1 MIGRRGAVAALV
13 LLAWSGVAAAAD
25 TIPAALQPPGARLL
39 FTAEASGVQIYKSVA
54 EAGAPPHWV
63 LEAPL
68 ARLTGDKVS
77 VAHYAGPSWEA
88 ADGSKVARD
97 PAVPVVSVLAPD
109 AVTDIP
115 WLLVTVTPDPA
126 PGASGA
132 SVPGTLGAVA
142 YVQRLATH
150 GGVPP
155 STPPLRPD
163 TRVGVPYTATYAF
176 LAKAQ

>member
-1 MIGRRGAVAALV
+1 MAAALL
-13 LLAWSGVAAAAD
+13 LLAWGGTAAAAD
-25 TIPAALQPPGARLL
+25 TIPAALQPAGAKLL

-54 EAGAPPHWV
+54 EAGAPPKWV

-77 VAHYAGPSWEA
+77 LYHYAGPSWEA

-97 PAVPVVSVLAPD
+97 PAVPVVAVPAPD
-109 AVTDIP
+109 AADIP
-115 WLLVTVTPDPA
+115 WLLVTVAADPA
-126 PGASGA
+126 PG
-132 SVPGTLGAVA
+132 VLHTVA

-150 GGVPP
+150 GGAAPAA
-155 STPPLRPD
+155 PPLRPD

>member
-1 MIGRRGAVAALV
+1 MIGRRAAAAALV
-13 LLAWSGVAAAAD
+13 LLAWSGAAAAAD
-25 TIPAALQPPGARLL
+25 TVPAALQPPGARLL
-39 FTAEASGVQIYKSVA
+39 FTAEASGVQIYRSVA

-68 ARLTGDKVS
+68 ARLTGATVS
-77 VAHYAGPSWEA
+77 LYHYAGPSWEA

-109 AVTDIP
+109 AVADIP
-115 WLLVTVTPDPA
+115 WLLVTVTADPA
-126 PGASGA
+126 PGATAPGA
-132 SVPGTLGAVA
+132 LGAVA

-150 GGVPP
+150 GGVAPAA
-155 STPPLRPD
+155 PPLRPD

>member
-1 MIGRRGAVAALV
+1 MIGRRGAAAAAALV
-13 LLAWSGVAAAAD
+13 LLAWGGTAAAD

-39 FTAEASGVQIYKSVA
+39 FTAEASGVQIYRSVA
-54 EAGAPPHWV
+54 EAGGPPHWV

-68 ARLTGDKVS
+68 ARLTGDTVS
-77 VAHYAGPSWEA
+77 LYHYAGPSWEA

-109 AVTDIP
+109 AADDIP
-115 WLLVTVTPDPA
+115 WLLVTVAADPA
-126 PGASGA
+126 PGAK
-132 SVPGTLGAVA
+132 VPGTLGAVA

-150 GGVPP
+150 GGAAP
-155 STPPLRPD
+155 SAPPLRPD